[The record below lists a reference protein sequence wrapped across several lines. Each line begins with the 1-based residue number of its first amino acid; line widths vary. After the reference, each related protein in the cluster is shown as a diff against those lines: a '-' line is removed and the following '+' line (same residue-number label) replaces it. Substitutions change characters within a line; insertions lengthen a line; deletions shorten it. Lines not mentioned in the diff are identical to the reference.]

1 MKNKDRVTVT
11 INIKP
16 HLQDFLRHEFP
27 THMDGTIIINR
38 REAIG
43 LYIYSMWTILDRP
56 IKKKEC
62 TNPCSLSVS
71 IRRDN
76 YYILKG
82 NFIDIPVWR
91 EKLIND
97 YLEAE
102 FRLRVRDFFTI
113 GYEKG
118 FRQKDIIDG
127 FLQAYNI
134 KSNAINYDMIKQLDF
149 RNRRDFKNNVVKEI
163 QLTLFK

>member
-1 MKNKDRVTVT
+1 MKLKGLITVT
-11 INIKP
+11 LNIKP

-27 THMDGTIIINR
+27 SKQDGTIIINK

-43 LYIYSMWTILDRP
+43 LYICSMWTVVDTP
-56 IKKKEC
+56 VKKKDFK
-62 TNPCSLSVS
+62 NPCVISLSISPANQYVF
-71 IRRDN
+71 
-76 YYILKG
+76 KH
-82 NFIDIPVWR
+82 NFVHIPSWR
-91 EKLIND
+91 EKQINE

-127 FLQAYNI
+127 FLRAYNI
-134 KSNAINYDMIKQLDF
+134 KSNAINYDTIKQLDF
-149 RNRRDFKNNVVKEI
+149 RNRRDFKNNIVKEI
-163 QLTLFK
+163 QLSLF